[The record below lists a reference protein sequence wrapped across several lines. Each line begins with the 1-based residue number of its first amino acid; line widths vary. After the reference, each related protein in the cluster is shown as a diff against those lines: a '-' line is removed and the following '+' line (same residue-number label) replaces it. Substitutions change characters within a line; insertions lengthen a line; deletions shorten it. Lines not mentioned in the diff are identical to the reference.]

1 MTLDVDVAVMPI
13 VACIVVDMVTVRG
26 VSKQMQTCWTRLL
39 AWDRILLQA
48 APRGSLEVDMMLLV
62 VEIVGFIDVVDGTFG
77 VVVLVVVLL
86 LCVVLVDTFLLVVD
100 VDVVVGTLR
109 LAFWLGTA
117 MVVVSVT
124 VSVLSRLN

>member
-1 MTLDVDVAVMPI
+1 
-13 VACIVVDMVTVRG
+13 
-26 VSKQMQTCWTRLL
+26 
-39 AWDRILLQA
+39 
-48 APRGSLEVDMMLLV
+48 MMLLV

-124 VSVLSRLN
+124 VSVLSRLD